1 MVKVKPNSNSFP
13 ADFVFQLSEDE
24 ARLLP
29 SQNVI
34 PSKKD

>member
-1 MVKVKPNSNSFP
+1 MIKLKRNAKRLP

-24 ARLLP
+24 ARLPP

>member
-1 MVKVKPNSNSFP
+1 MIKLKRNANSFP

-24 ARLLP
+24 ARLTP